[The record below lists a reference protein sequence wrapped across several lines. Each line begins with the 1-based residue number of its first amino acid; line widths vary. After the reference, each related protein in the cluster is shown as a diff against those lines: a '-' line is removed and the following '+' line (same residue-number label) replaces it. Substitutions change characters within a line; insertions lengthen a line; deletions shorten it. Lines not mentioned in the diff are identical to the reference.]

1 MHEIRAALPPECVSE
16 VVELA
21 RSVGIERVTVSE
33 AFIHGP
39 ETAARIVS
47 VETSTPKARAFIE
60 KFLGSPVL
68 AQVQSTL
75 TSRELRAVVTD
86 SPPAD
91 LTDPMSEPFP
101 DIIQDLS
108 QLSTLTASYVG
119 RAAAGAILLA
129 DGVLRNDPIAIV
141 VAALFLPFLS
151 QVLAVS
157 FGVWSGDWK
166 LARRGAMTVLVSTV
180 VALLA
185 GMLVATMEGGPIGFT
200 SFRAPLSSFAISAA
214 IGVTAGLSC
223 ADDAGRRYL
232 IGVAAAVQFAVFPVW
247 FGLSF
252 VVGLPESHLLED
264 RALCFLINVVT
275 IAGAAAVAYAALHFK
290 TGWAAPRRERIEP

>member
-1 MHEIRAALPPECVSE
+1 MHEVRPALLPECVSE
-16 VVELA
+16 VVDLA

-39 ETAARIVS
+39 ETTARVVS

-60 KFLGSPVL
+60 KFLSSPTL
-68 AQVQSTL
+68 AQAQSTL
-75 TSRELRAVVTD
+75 TSRELRAIVTD

-101 DIIQDLS
+101 DVIQDLS

-166 LARRGAMTVLVSTV
+166 LAGRGAT
-180 VALLA
+180 
-185 GMLVATMEGGPIGFT
+185 T
-200 SFRAPLSSFAISAA
+200 SYGQFIRVTPNNSDRIENAA
-214 IGVTAGLSC
+214 IGRSV
-223 ADDAGRRYL
+223 
-232 IGVAAAVQFAVFPVW
+232 
-247 FGLSF
+247 
-252 VVGLPESHLLED
+252 
-264 RALCFLINVVT
+264 
-275 IAGAAAVAYAALHFK
+275 
-290 TGWAAPRRERIEP
+290 